1 MIPCSLRLQP
11 ALEDLGYRK
20 GHLQTAKAVADTVVS
35 PSARPEP
42 APEKTESTVGAI
54 WALLESAN
62 QQACLRSP
70 WK

>member
-11 ALEDLGYRK
+11 ALEDLGCKK
-20 GHLQTAKAVADTVVS
+20 GNLQTAEAIADTAVS
-35 PSARPEP
+35 PTAHPEP
-42 APEKTESTVGAI
+42 APEKTETTVRAI

-62 QQACLRSP
+62 RQACLRSP